1 MFEGQD
7 LMRQIANAGARIDP
21 ALSDRD
27 VERLVTGGLRRHR
40 RRRTGRL
47 VLAAGA
53 TCALALTATALFQ
66 RAPAPR
72 PEITVNTPRTQVP
85 DVSRVVHLSDGSTA
99 MALDPSTQLAV
110 TEDTNEHVTL
120 TLARGRGR
128 FDVTHKATRAFVVR
142 VGDVTVTVLGTQ
154 FTVERIADR
163 VGVTVERGTVHIDWG
178 VGSATL
184 HEGTSGW
191 YPPLV
196 MSATDQ
202 SISSQSSTSSPSLP
216 APTASPE
223 KVRAL
228 SPRPAKPS
236 PLLASAHE
244 SRPVVEPSPENA
256 EALLSAADSERLAG
270 HPQRA
275 AEILRQL
282 LRDHRHDA
290 RAPLAAFTL
299 GRMLLMEL
307 GQPLDAAGVFAQAR
321 GLAPHGPLAED
332 ALAREVE
339 ALSVAAPELAKTRAQ
354 EYLRLYPD
362 GRRAA
367 TVRMLVGI
375 K

>member
-7 LMRQIANAGARIDP
+7 LMQQIANAGARIDP

-27 VERLVTGGLRRHR
+27 VERLIAGGLRRRR
-40 RRRTGRL
+40 RRRTGRMA
-47 VLAAGA
+47 LAAGVA
-53 TCALALTATALFQ
+53 CAMALTATVLLR
-66 RAPAPR
+66 RAPATR
-72 PEITVNTPRTQVP
+72 TEIAIHPPQSQTP
-85 DVSRVVHLSDGSTA
+85 DDNRVFHLSDGSTA

-110 TEDTNEHVTL
+110 AEDADERVTM
-120 TLARGRGR
+120 TLGRGRGR
-128 FDVTHKATRAFVVR
+128 FNVTPKATRSFVVR

-163 VGVTVERGTVHIDWG
+163 VGITVERGTVHVDWG

-184 HEGTSGW
+184 REGTSGW

-202 SISSQSSTSSPSLP
+202 STTSS
-216 APTASPE
+216 E
-223 KVRAL
+223 KVRVPA
-228 SPRPAKPS
+228 PRPAKIAPS
-236 PLLASAHE
+236 LASTRE
-244 SRPVVEPSPENA
+244 VRPLPEPSAKVETA
-256 EALLSAADSERLAG
+256 EELLTAADGERLAG
-270 HPQRA
+270 QPARA
-275 AEILRQL
+275 ADL
-282 LRDHRHDA
+282 LRKLLREHRRDA

-307 GQPLDAAGVFAQAR
+307 SQPLEAAAVFAQTR
-321 GLAPHGPLAED
+321 SLAPHGPLAED

-339 ALSVAAPELAKTRAQ
+339 ALSAAAATDLAKTRAE

-362 GRRAA
+362 GRRAT